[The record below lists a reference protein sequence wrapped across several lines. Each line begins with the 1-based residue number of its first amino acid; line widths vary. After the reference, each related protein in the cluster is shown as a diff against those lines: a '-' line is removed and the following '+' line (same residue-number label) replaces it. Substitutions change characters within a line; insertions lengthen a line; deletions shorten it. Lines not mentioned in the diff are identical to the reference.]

1 MNDIWIALILGLV
14 ALIVTALVFPP
25 VLRFAKKR
33 NLVDNPNYRKLQRVP
48 VPVIGG
54 TAVFIGFAVALGIA
68 IMVFH
73 MRFMGV
79 GLTATGLMWLLG
91 TWDDLKDIPANLRFL
106 IEVLVLWGL
115 IAFGQTS
122 IDDFHGLWG
131 VEGVSPYVS
140 IPISILTGVGLLNA
154 INMIDGVDGYCS
166 GFGIVSSIL
175 FSVAFFAAGD
185 IPTASFALII
195 AGALFPFFP
204 HNVFGKRTKMF
215 IGDGGS
221 LMIGMLMTLFVYR
234 VMASGSPCDRF
245 YHEQGMGLAAF
256 TLAVLCIPVA
266 DTLRVMSARILKGAS
281 PFSPDKTHLH
291 HLFIEMGFT
300 HVATSLSILLM
311 DLVIVAVWFLSWKLG
326 ASVDMQLYVV
336 IAMGLLV
343 CFAFYFFMEA
353 QRAKNDGQGTELW
366 CRCCRLG
373 HRTRRGGARFRVRMR
388 RLVDGPGR

>member
-1 MNDIWIALILGLV
+1 MMLNETWIALILCLV
-14 ALIVTALVFPP
+14 ALGVTALVFPY
-25 VLRFAKKR
+25 VLRYAKKH

-54 TAVFIGFAVALGIA
+54 TAVFIGFAVALSVATI
-68 IMVFH
+68 VFH
-73 MRFMGV
+73 LRYMGV
-79 GLTATGLMWLLG
+79 GLAATGLMWLLG
-91 TWDDLKDIPANLRFL
+91 TWDDLKDIPANLRFI
-106 IEVLVLWGL
+106 IEIVVLWAL
-115 IAFGQTS
+115 ITLGQTS

-131 VEGVSPYVS
+131 IHAVSPYIS

-166 GFGIVSSIL
+166 GFGMLSSLL
-175 FSVAFFAAGD
+175 FAVLFFAAGD
-185 IPTASFALII
+185 VPAGCFALIC
-195 AGALFPFFP
+195 AGSLLPFFL

-234 VMASGSPCDRF
+234 VMVSGSLCDRF
-245 YHEQGMGLAAF
+245 YVEQGMGLAAF

-266 DTLRVMSARILKGAS
+266 DTLRVMSARILKGKS

-311 DLVIVAVWFLSWKLG
+311 DLVIVAVWLLSWKLG
-326 ASVDMQLYVV
+326 ASVDVQLYVV
-336 IAMGLLV
+336 ILMGLLV
-343 CFAFYFFMEA
+343 CFGFYFYMES
-353 QRAKNDGQGTELW
+353 QRAKNSALW
-366 CRCCRLG
+366 QRFCKLG
-373 HRTRRGGARFRVRMR
+373 ALTRSKGARFRVRMR
-388 RLVDGPGR
+388 RLVDGPKR